1 MHNRLAPQRLVARIK
16 MRVAYILASLL
27 LLTTSSVIAC
37 GHCIE
42 DKVAAV
48 YDHVIVAK
56 AVREKHVVAFFGIE
70 GPLVVNTV
78 SKQEIQKIMGSIP
91 GVDPNTSR
99 ISLETGSISIAFNP
113 TLLSYPTLLDD
124 LDKKLKPKKLS
135 VFPLEVISQMPKS
148 TAISR

>member
-1 MHNRLAPQRLVARIK
+1 M
-16 MRVAYILASLL
+16 
-27 LLTTSSVIAC
+27 
-37 GHCIE
+37 
-42 DKVAAV
+42 
-48 YDHVIVAK
+48 
-56 AVREKHVVAFFGIE
+56 F
-70 GPLVVNTV
+70 
-78 SKQEIQKIMGSIP
+78 SKYMVEIQKIMGSIP